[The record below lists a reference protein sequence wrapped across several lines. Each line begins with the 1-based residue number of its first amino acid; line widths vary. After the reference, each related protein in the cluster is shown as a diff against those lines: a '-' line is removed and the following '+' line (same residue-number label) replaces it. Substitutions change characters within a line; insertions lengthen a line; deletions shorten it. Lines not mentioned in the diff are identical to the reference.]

1 MSKIFDKLFFM
12 GPSALGDNIVLSGLV
27 HYYADRA
34 NELHLPVWSKHYDT
48 MRTLYQDH
56 THIKIKSVTPTQDS
70 SEFWREEAE
79 YVDQNRL
86 SRILRP
92 ELIHSTIKG
101 YSLTPMW
108 DLQIYSMHDL
118 SYEIRYRNFRM
129 PKFVEGAEELYQRLS
144 NNQPYALVHKRS
156 GDHPDGYPI
165 DIAIFR
171 KHNNMS
177 DINIIEIDESIT
189 NNFMQYSALIERAQE
204 IHCVPSSF
212 HCLVDSI
219 KTDARLFFHDIRE
232 KTAMIVN
239 SRWNNHRWHVVT
251 YENRL

>member
-56 THIKIKSVTPTQDS
+56 THIKVKSVTPTQDS

-79 YVDQNRL
+79 YVDQNKL

-144 NNQPYALVHKRS
+144 NNQPYVLVHNRS

-189 NNFMQYSALIERAQE
+189 NNFMQYSVLIERAQE

-212 HCLVDSI
+212 HCLVDSM

-232 KTAMIVN
+232 KTAMVVN
-239 SRWNNHRWHVVT
+239 SRWNNHRWHIVN
-251 YENRL
+251 YASRI